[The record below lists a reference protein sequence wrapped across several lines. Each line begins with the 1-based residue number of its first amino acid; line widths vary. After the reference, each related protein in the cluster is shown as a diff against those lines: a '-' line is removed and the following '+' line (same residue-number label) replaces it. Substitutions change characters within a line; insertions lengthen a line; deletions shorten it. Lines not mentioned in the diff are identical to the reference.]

1 MPFSSEARQST
12 RFQCKRGQNEMKQN
26 HVFGETIF
34 ALSSGRL
41 PSGVAVVRISGP
53 QTQFVIETIC
63 GNLPESRN
71 AALRTFRDSEGR
83 PIDRGLVL
91 YFPAPHSF
99 TGEDCGEFHVHGGRA
114 VVDAMLAALYA
125 FDGCRMAEA
134 GEFTR
139 RAFANGKFDLTV
151 AEGLADLIAAETDS
165 QRRLALQIS
174 SGAQAQLYASWR
186 TELIRARALIE
197 AELDFADESDVPG
210 SVSDQVWRSMRDLAE
225 RIRKHIDDG
234 RRGAVIRDG
243 FRVVIVGAPNA
254 GKSSLLNALAG
265 SDVAIVSDEPGTT
278 RDVIEIKLDLGGLP
292 VLVAD
297 TAGLRETEGKVEQIG
312 IDRALARATAA
323 DLILALTD
331 LSDPIGPQLDILENS
346 AVVRVGTKSDLA
358 PGSAVEGYDLTISTR
373 TDEGLDTL
381 MSLLTE
387 QAELAAGNL
396 SDPLPTRR
404 RHMELLVET
413 IKEIDAAIR
422 EEVAPLEVRAEYLR
436 RASYSLGRITG
447 DVDVE
452 DILDVVF
459 SQFCIGK

>member
-1 MPFSSEARQST
+1 
-12 RFQCKRGQNEMKQN
+12 MKQN

-41 PSGVAVVRISGP
+41 PSGVAVMRISGP
-53 QTQFVIETIC
+53 QTRFVIETIS
-63 GNLPESRN
+63 GGLPEPRI
-71 AALRTFRDSEGR
+71 AALRSFRDSDNS

-91 YFPAPHSF
+91 FFPAPASF
-99 TGEDCGEFHVHGGRA
+99 TGEDCAELHLHGGKA
-114 VVDAMLAALYA
+114 VVDAMITALYK
-125 FDGCRMAEA
+125 FEGCRLAEA

-151 AEGLADLIAAETDS
+151 AEGLADLIAAETDG

-174 SGAQAQLYASWR
+174 SGTQATLYASWR

-210 SVSDQVWRSMRDLAE
+210 SVSDQVWRSMRDLAD
-225 RIRKHIDDG
+225 RMDKHVADG
-234 RRGAVIRDG
+234 KRGATVRDG

-265 SDVAIVSDEPGTT
+265 RDVAIVSDEPGTT
-278 RDVIEIKLDLGGLP
+278 RDLIEIKLDLNGLP
-292 VLVAD
+292 VLVTD
-297 TAGLRETEGKVEQIG
+297 TAGLRETEGKVERIG
-312 IDRALARATAA
+312 IDRAREQASVA
-323 DLILALTD
+323 DLVITLTD
-331 LSDPIGPQLDILENS
+331 LSNPVAPALDDVADNVTL
-346 AVVRVGTKSDLA
+346 RLGTKCDLVL
-358 PGSAVEGYDLTISTR
+358 PSSAAAKYDLVISTR
-373 TDEGLDTL
+373 TGEGLDD
-381 MSLLTE
+381 LLE
-387 QAELAAGNL
+387 ALSKRAELAAGNL

-413 IKEIDAAIR
+413 DREIGAAIR
-422 EEVAPLEVRAEYLR
+422 EETAPLEVRAEYLR
-436 RASYSLGRITG
+436 RASHSLGRITG

>member
-1 MPFSSEARQST
+1 
-12 RFQCKRGQNEMKQN
+12 MKQN

-53 QTQFVIETIC
+53 QTRFVIETIC
-63 GNLPESRN
+63 GSLPEPRN
-71 AALRTFRDSEGR
+71 AAFRSFKDWKSD

-91 YFPAPHSF
+91 YFPAPYSF
-99 TGEDCGEFHVHGGRA
+99 TGEDCGEFHLHGGKA
-114 VVDAMLAALYA
+114 VIDAMLSALYA
-125 FDGCRMAEA
+125 FEGCRMAEA

-186 TELIRARALIE
+186 TELIGARALIE

-210 SVSDQVWRSMRDLAE
+210 SVSDQVWQSMRELAE
-225 RIRKHIDDG
+225 RIRKHVADG
-234 RRGAVIRDG
+234 KRGAIVRDG

-278 RDVIEIKLDLGGLP
+278 RDLIEIKLDLAGLP
-292 VLVAD
+292 VLVTD
-297 TAGLRETEGKVEQIG
+297 TAGLRATEGQVEKIG
-312 IDRALARATAA
+312 IGRALERASAA
-323 DLILALTD
+323 DLVLALTD
-331 LSDPIGPQLDILENS
+331 LSNPIAPALNDIEN
-346 AVVRVGTKSDLA
+346 AVMLRIGTKSDLA
-358 PGSAVEGYDLTISTR
+358 PAPAAAVYDLNISMR
-373 TDEGLDTL
+373 TGTGLDD
-381 MSLLTE
+381 LLKVLTDR
-387 QAELAAGNL
+387 AELAAGSL

-404 RHMELLVET
+404 RHLELLVET
-413 IKEIDAAIR
+413 EREIYTAIR
-422 EEVAPLEVRAEYLR
+422 EDTAPLEVRAEFLR
-436 RASYSLGRITG
+436 RASHALGRITG

-452 DILDVVF
+452 DILDAVF

>member
-1 MPFSSEARQST
+1 
-12 RFQCKRGQNEMKQN
+12 MKQT

-53 QTQFVIETIC
+53 QTRFVIETIC
-63 GNLPESRN
+63 GNLPEARY
-71 AALRTFRDSEGR
+71 AALRTFKDTQASA
-83 PIDRGLVL
+83 IDRGLVL
-91 YFPAPHSF
+91 FFPAPHSF
-99 TGEDCGEFHVHGGRA
+99 TGEDCGEFHLHGGKA
-114 VVDAMLAALYA
+114 VVDAMLSALYA
-125 FDGCRMAEA
+125 FEDCRMAEA

-197 AELDFADESDVPG
+197 AELDFADEADVPG
-210 SVSDQVWRSMRDLAE
+210 SVSDQVWHSMRDLAE
-225 RIRKHIDDG
+225 RIRKHVADG
-234 RRGAVIRDG
+234 KRGVIIRDG

-278 RDVIEIKLDLGGLP
+278 RDLIEIKLDLAGLP
-292 VLVAD
+292 VLVTD
-297 TAGLRETEGKVEQIG
+297 TAGLRETEGKVEKIG
-312 IDRALARATAA
+312 IGRALERASSA
-323 DLILALTD
+323 DLVLALID
-331 LSDPIGPQLDILENS
+331 LSDPIAPALNDIETGAMLK
-346 AVVRVGTKSDLA
+346 VGTKSDLA
-358 PGSAVEGYDLTISTR
+358 PAPAAADYDLTISTR
-373 TDEGLDTL
+373 SGTGLAD
-381 MSLLTE
+381 LLKVLAYR
-387 QAELAAGNL
+387 AELAAGNL

-404 RHMELLVET
+404 RHLELLVET
-413 IKEIDAAIR
+413 SNEVDTAIQ
-422 EEVAPLEVRAEYLR
+422 EVRAPLEVRAEFLR
-436 RASYSLGRITG
+436 RASHSLGRITG

>member
-1 MPFSSEARQST
+1 MPFSYEARQST

-26 HVFGETIF
+26 QVIGETIF

-53 QTQFVIETIC
+53 QTRFVIETIC

-71 AALRTFRDSEGR
+71 AALRTFRNSDGS

-99 TGEDCGEFHVHGGRA
+99 TGEDCGEFHLHGGKA
-114 VVDAMLAALYA
+114 VVDAMLSTLY
-125 FDGCRMAEA
+125 GVENCRMAEA

-174 SGAQAQLYASWR
+174 SGVQAQLYSSWR
-186 TELIRARALIE
+186 NELIRARALIE

-210 SVSDQVWRSMRDLAE
+210 SVSDQVWRSMRDLEE
-225 RIRKHIDDG
+225 RIRKHVADG
-234 RRGAVIRDG
+234 KRGAIVRDG

-278 RDVIEIKLDLGGLP
+278 RDLIEIKLDLAGLP
-292 VLVAD
+292 VLVTD
-297 TAGLRETEGKVEQIG
+297 TAGLRETEGKVEKIG
-312 IDRALARATAA
+312 IDRALERASAA
-323 DLILALTD
+323 DLVLTLTD
-331 LSDPIGPQLDILENS
+331 LSNPIAPALNDIEAS
-346 AVVRVGTKSDLA
+346 AVLRIGTKSDLA
-358 PGSAVEGYDLTISTR
+358 PAPAAADYDLVISTR
-373 TDEGLDTL
+373 TEQGLHD
-381 MSLLTE
+381 LLKVLTDR
-387 QAELAAGNL
+387 AELAAGSL

-413 IKEIDAAIR
+413 SKEIDTAIR
-422 EEVAPLEVRAEYLR
+422 EELAPLEVRAEFLR
-436 RASYSLGRITG
+436 RASHSLGRITG